1 MSDISTKYII
11 ELDASKVKAGGSDA
25 AAALEKLQD
34 AITKGTGKLATMQA
48 AMRRL
53 KAGGQEGSDAFK
65 RMQSAIE
72 NQKKAIGAAQAK
84 YLELGGTIENLG
96 RRKAKLPKPD
106 VAKVD
111 AGSGLARGA
120 AIGTLFAQVLMKIAS
135 AAADAAK
142 GVARLA
148 IGIGSFVLSSAN
160 ARRDE
165 HIMLEGM
172 TKVRNIWG
180 IAAGKADDLQAA
192 IDRVSSSTSASRET
206 IYGYAKELYNANF
219 RGKALNDT
227 LEAMTMVSE
236 LQGPERAAQYKAMA
250 AGMNLAG
257 LSATQLAERTRKDLG
272 GLMQKYM
279 LSTTVQVRKLR
290 ENLQMI
296 ASGIPIGGFLKALN
310 EVLGVFRATEPA
322 GKALQTILQS
332 LFGPVFGKNA
342 DDAATSLRRFTKQV
356 MIVALDVAIW
366 FARMR
371 RDIKR
376 NVADVKSFLLGKLG
390 FTIDPTS
397 VDNFNANLRALQ
409 VTFEMLGKISQI
421 VLFPMKM
428 LFLGVATS
436 LAVVTAAV
444 YGLGELWRDVFD
456 KGGWLDA
463 GKNMVLGI
471 VEGIKSGAG
480 ELWNALKGLAKGAV
494 EAFKRA
500 MGIKSPSRVMMGF
513 GRHTSAGV
521 AVGVNAGRPQVHRA
535 MVRLAPPPA
544 MMRAR
549 LGGVARAATGFG
561 AGVRVGGV
569 ARAATGFGLRASIGT
584 RPVIAPRGGPSATPR
599 RGDAARGG
607 ASSSIRVETINIQ
620 TAATDA
626 QGIAREVRQALVRE
640 FEGAAIQFG
649 MGEV

>member
-1 MSDISTKYII
+1 MSDVSTKYVI

-34 AITKGTGKLATMQA
+34 TITKGTGKLATMQA

-53 KAGGQEGSDAFK
+53 KSGGQEGSEAFRK
-65 RMQSAIE
+65 MQASIE

-84 YLELGGTIENLG
+84 YLELGGTIEQLG
-96 RRKAKLPKPD
+96 RRKVKLPKPD
-106 VAKVD
+106 VSKVD
-111 AGSGLARGA
+111 ASSGLARGA
-120 AIGTLFAQVLMKIAS
+120 ALGTLFAHVLMKVAH

-142 GVARLA
+142 SVARLA

-206 IYGYAKELYNANF
+206 IYGYAKELYKANF
-219 RGKALNDT
+219 RGKAFNDT

-236 LQGPERAAQYKAMA
+236 IQGTDVAQQYKAMA
-250 AGMNLAG
+250 MGMNIAG

-272 GLMQKYM
+272 GLMQKYL
-279 LSTTVQVRKLR
+279 LSTTVQVRKLK

-371 RDIKR
+371 RDVKR
-376 NVADVKSFLLGKLG
+376 NVADVKGYLLEKLG
-390 FTIDPTS
+390 LTIDPTS
-397 VDNFNANLRALQ
+397 VDNFKANLRALQ
-409 VTFEMLGKISQI
+409 VTFEMLGKVTQV

-436 LAVVTAAV
+436 LAIVTAAV
-444 YGLGELWRDVFD
+444 YGLGELWHDVFD

-463 GKNMVLGI
+463 GKNIVLGI

-480 ELWNALKGLAKGAV
+480 ELWNALKGLAQGAIDV
-494 EAFKRA
+494 FTGKMKIR
-500 MGIKSPSRVMMGF
+500 SPSRVMMGL

-549 LGGVARAATGFG
+549 FGGVARAATGFG
-561 AGVRVGGV
+561 VGVRVGGV
-569 ARAATGFGLRASIGT
+569 ARAATGLGVGMRVGT
-584 RPVIAPRGGPSATPR
+584 RPTIAPRGGASFTPR
-599 RGDAARGG
+599 RGATMRGAG
-607 ASSSIRVETINIQ
+607 STVTVGNITIQ
-620 TAATDA
+620 TSATDA

-640 FEGAAIQFG
+640 LEGAAIQFG